1 MNFFTAYPG
10 RAAASGLAVSIGST
24 RPVTSPDRGSL
35 RPFLLAS
42 IGSALVSLS
51 LAAAPSNAVRE
62 SLNSLRAVGPLG
74 QGTAAAQAAV
84 KQLANEPVS
93 ILPEVLKAMD
103 GANDYSLN
111 WLRAVVDSLSG
122 KPGAKLPGPELQ
134 RFVSDTHHHPR
145 ARRLAYELL
154 QRTDP
159 VTASKLLPSFLND
172 PSNELRR
179 DAVAE
184 ELNKASHALTQGKK
198 EAASQSFQVALK
210 NARDVDQIEGAAK
223 SLRELNQ
230 PVDLQKTFGW
240 VTRWKLVGPFDNIG
254 GVGFEKVFAP
264 EQNPDPAAVYDAQVG
279 KASWK
284 DYTTKSEYGLV
295 SFNDPFTALKGV
307 GGYAQ
312 SDFYSDREQE
322 VEIRL
327 GCKNAWKLWV
337 NGQFLFGRDEYHR
350 GAEIDQYRIKTR
362 LKPGKNLLLVKCL
375 QNEQKE
381 EWTVEWEFQLRVTD
395 AQGTPIFSTK

>member
-1 MNFFTAYPG
+1 MNIIAARSSSVPTSIRVLRLGSSSPAVEPSPG
-10 RAAASGLAVSIGST
+10 MFKSLGAFIGT
-24 RPVTSPDRGSL
+24 T
-35 RPFLLAS
+35 LL
-42 IGSALVSLS
+42 SLS
-51 LAAAPSNAVRE
+51 LSAAPSNAVRD
-62 SLNSLRAVGPLG
+62 SLNSLRAVGPMG

-84 KQLANEPVS
+84 KHLATEPVS

-103 GANDYSLN
+103 GANDYALN

-122 KPGAKLPGPELQ
+122 KPGAKLPAAELQ
-134 RFVSDTHHHPR
+134 RFVANTEHHPR

-154 QRTDP
+154 QQTDP
-159 VTASKLLPSFLND
+159 AAASKLLTSFLND

-184 ELNKASHALTQGKK
+184 ELNKASQAQAQGKTDS
-198 EAASQSFQVALK
+198 ATQALQVALK
-210 NARDVDQIEGAAK
+210 NARDVDQIEAAAK
-223 SLRELNQ
+223 SLRELKQ
-230 PVDLQKTFGW
+230 PVDLQQTFGW
-240 VTRWKLVGPFDNIG
+240 VTRWKLVAPFDNIG
-254 GVGFEKVFAP
+254 GVGFEKIFAP
-264 EQNPDPAAVYDAQVG
+264 EQNPDPTAQYDAQVG
-279 KASWK
+279 KATWK
-284 DYTTKSEYGLV
+284 EYTTKSEYGLV

-312 SDFYSDREQE
+312 TDFYSDRDRE

-362 LKPGKNLLLVKCL
+362 LKAGKNLILVKCL

-395 AQGTPIFSTK
+395 AQGTPIFSAQ

>member
-1 MNFFTAYPG
+1 MKLMTSSSNG
-10 RAAASGLAVSIGST
+10 AANSSRTLPPPARRLAVAPSSGPSNPWRI
-24 RPVTSPDRGSL
+24 
-35 RPFLLAS
+35 LL
-42 IGSALVSLS
+42 GTALFSMS
-51 LAAAPSNAVRE
+51 LAAAPSAAVRD

-84 KQLANEPVS
+84 KHLANEPAS

-111 WLRAVVDSLSG
+111 WLRAVVDSLSS
-122 KPGAKLPGPELQ
+122 KPGTPLPTSELQ
-134 RFVSDTHHHPR
+134 NFIASKEHHPR

-154 QRTDP
+154 QRSD
-159 VTASKLLPSFLND
+159 AAAAAKLLTSFLND

-184 ELNKASHALTQGKK
+184 ELNKASQALAQSKKDDATQ
-198 EAASQSFQVALK
+198 SYQVALK
-210 NARDVDQIEGAAK
+210 NARDVDQIEVAAK
-223 SLRELNQ
+223 ALRELGQ

-240 VTRWKLVGPFDNIG
+240 VTRWKLVAPFDNIG
-254 GVGFEKVFAP
+254 GAGFEKAFTP
-264 EQNPDPAAVYDAQVG
+264 EQNPDPAAEYDAQVG
-279 KASWK
+279 KAKWK
-284 DYTTKSEYGLV
+284 EYSTKSDYGLV
-295 SFNDPFTALKGV
+295 SFNDPYTSLKGV

-312 SDFYSDREQE
+312 TEFYSDRDRD

-350 GAEIDQYRIKTR
+350 GAEIDQYRIKTQ
-362 LKPGKNLLLVKCL
+362 LKAGKNLILVKCL

-395 AQGTPIFSTK
+395 AQGTPILSAQ